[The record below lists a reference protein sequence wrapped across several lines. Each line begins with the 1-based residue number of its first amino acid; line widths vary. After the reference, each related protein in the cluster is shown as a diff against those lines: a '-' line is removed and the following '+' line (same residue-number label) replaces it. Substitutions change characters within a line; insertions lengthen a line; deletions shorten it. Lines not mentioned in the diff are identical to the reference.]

1 MVFTNSLKRSSAKM
15 KKKFSYQGKTGIA
28 YTKGFEEK
36 LLAKYAVNIG
46 NMCDFG
52 CTFCYVPSA
61 MRRLQYIQNILK
73 NGNNLGEFSSY
84 RDRENVLETVR
95 NDLKKI
101 NQDDTSEVF
110 FCTTCDPCSTLE
122 NVETT
127 AAAMRIILEGSNLT
141 IRVLSKSILIKEL
154 ATRTEAYKNRVVYS
168 LSTGTSYPLISAIIE
183 DLASPIIE
191 RVEALHWLQDHGF
204 RTYGMICPV
213 LPSEVDRVKVLLDQI
228 RPDRCEHIWVEA
240 LNIRGNSLANTYE
253 KLQGGGANNHA
264 DELLRVMGHKQNWI
278 EYSEKLFLAFQ
289 IELKN
294 RGQLDKL
301 RFLQYVS
308 KNDRDFFE
316 SQEGAVCILP
326 SAKKHSVLKG

>member
-1 MVFTNSLKRSSAKM
+1 M

-52 CTFCYVPSA
+52 CTFCYVPA
-61 MRRLQYIQNILK
+61 MTIKQNSIQNVLK
-73 NGNNLGEFSSY
+73 DGHSLGEFSSY

-95 NDLKKI
+95 NDLKKFTH
-101 NQDDTSEVF
+101 DDTSEVF
-110 FCTTCDPCSTLE
+110 FCTTCDPCSTIE

-127 AAAMRIILEGSNLT
+127 AAAMQIILEGSNLT
-141 IRVLSKSILIKEL
+141 IRVLSKSTLIKEL
-154 ATRTEAYKNRVVYS
+154 ATKTEAFKNRVVYS

-183 DLASPIIE
+183 DFASPITE

-228 RPDRCEHIWVEA
+228 RPDRCEHIWIEA
-240 LNIRGNSLANTYE
+240 LNIRGKSLTNTYE
-253 KLQGGGANNHA
+253 KLQDGGAINHA
-264 DELLRVMGHKQNWI
+264 DELLRVMGNKQNWI
-278 EYSEKLFLAFQ
+278 EYSEKLFLSFQ

-294 RGQLDKL
+294 RGQLSKL

-316 SQEGAVCILP
+316 AQEGAVCILP
-326 SAKKHSVLKG
+326 SVKKHAVLKG